1 MARKHSPDHQRYQP
15 VDEAFMRSVPF
26 ALGVPQSA
34 TTEHK
39 QQPVPLPTPQPAPI
53 SPSPTRL
60 RPAPPSEEEPEESVE
75 DQLEPQV
82 STTPERLD
90 KPLKFRLPRSERV
103 DVMRIVN
110 RLADQLQTSVEWSH
124 IGRALVVLLR
134 HAESEIIK
142 QARRNGPLTRPP
154 NDQAI
159 ALAEFEQ
166 RIAQIM
172 LRAFRDVSPLR

>member
-26 ALGVPQSA
+26 ALGVTQSGPA
-34 TTEHK
+34 KQE
-39 QQPVPLPTPQPAPI
+39 QQPTPLPAPQPVTAPHA
-53 SPSPTRL
+53 PQRL
-60 RPAPPSEEEPEESVE
+60 RPTPPSEEEPGESVE
-75 DQLEPQV
+75 EQLEPQV
-82 STTPERLD
+82 SSTPERLD

-110 RLADQLQTSVEWSH
+110 RLGDQLQTSVEWSH
-124 IGRALVVLLR
+124 VGRALVVLLR
-134 HAESEIIK
+134 HAETEIIK

-172 LRAFRDVSPLR
+172 LRAFRDVSPPR

>member
-15 VDEAFMRSVPF
+15 VDEAFIRSVPF
-26 ALGVPQSA
+26 ALGGPQSA
-34 TTEHK
+34 TRERGQQPIPATTP
-39 QQPVPLPTPQPAPI
+39 QPVPV
-53 SPSPTRL
+53 SH
-60 RPAPPSEEEPEESVE
+60 PPVKLLSTSTLEEPEEPVE
-75 DQLEPQV
+75 DQQEPQI
-82 STTPERLD
+82 STQPERLD
-90 KPLKFRLPRSERV
+90 KPLKFRLPRSERF
-103 DVMRIVN
+103 DVMRIVS
-110 RLADQLQTSVEWSH
+110 RLSDQVQTSVEWSH
-124 IGRALVVLLR
+124 VGRALVVLLR

-142 QARRNGPLTRPP
+142 HARRNGPLTRPP